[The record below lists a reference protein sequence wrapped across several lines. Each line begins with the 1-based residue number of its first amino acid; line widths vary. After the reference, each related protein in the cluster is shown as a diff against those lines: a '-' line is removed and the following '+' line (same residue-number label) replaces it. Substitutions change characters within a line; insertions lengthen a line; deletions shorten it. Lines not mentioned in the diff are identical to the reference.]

1 MEKQNIGIHERAGC
15 QVPPIADW
23 AKDQNS
29 GGSLRIVSGLAENT
43 NSIICDGSSE
53 LETANGCLVLHGM
66 QGPPAVRR
74 ARALQR
80 ISIIATRALVSAPK
94 ELAFSLDRCPP
105 GMSAIRNVWSA
116 AVLQAKR

>member
-1 MEKQNIGIHERAGC
+1 MNAQAARSRRLPTGRR
-15 QVPPIADW
+15 IA
-23 AKDQNS
+23 S

-74 ARALQR
+74 SCAETNPDHRNARSRERAQR
-80 ISIIATRALVSAPK
+80 TRVFL
-94 ELAFSLDRCPP
+94 LTDDFHGCRHYGNLDRLIWKP
-105 GMSAIRNVWSA
+105 S
-116 AVLQAKR
+116 

>member
-15 QVPPIADW
+15 QVPPVADW

-43 NSIICDGSSE
+43 NSIICDGSSD
-53 LETANGCLVLHGM
+53 LETANGCPVLQGM

-74 ARALQR
+74 SCAETNPDHRNAR
-80 ISIIATRALVSAPK
+80 SPERAQ
-94 ELAFSLDRCPP
+94 ELAFSLDRLLPWR
-105 GMSAIRNVWSA
+105 SAIRT
-116 AVLQAKR
+116 

>member
-1 MEKQNIGIHERAGC
+1 MRRLPGPAGC
-15 QVPPIADW
+15 RLGEGA
-23 AKDQNS
+23 NS

-74 ARALQR
+74 SCAETNPHHRNARAPE
-80 ISIIATRALVSAPK
+80 RAQ
-94 ELAFSLDRCPP
+94 ELAFSLDR
-105 GMSAIRNVWSA
+105 
-116 AVLQAKR
+116 